1 MNNKQLDPSR
11 FAAVIFA
18 AFALTV
24 FISPFAAFA
33 QEAPRITHGG
43 FYATDRVRRGGSVQ
57 AAVALDV
64 PQGFHVNANKPL
76 GKYSV
81 PTVVSVTASEGVRVS
96 PVTYPRG
103 SVRAFKFTDE
113 KLAVYEGRPVMRFTL
128 TVPANFQGTR
138 AVVRARVKFQSC
150 NDEVCFPPTTRDMEL
165 PIDVVG
171 AGEPVR
177 PTNTA
182 FFRTL

>member
-1 MNNKQLDPSR
+1 MNTKQNLTR
-11 FAAVIFA
+11 FAAIILA
-18 AFALTV
+18 AFAFTAFV
-24 FISPFAAFA
+24 SPFAAFA

-43 FYATDRVRRGGSVQ
+43 FYATDRVRRGGNVQ
-57 AAVALDV
+57 AAVALDI
-64 PQGFHVNANKPL
+64 PASFHVNANKPL

-81 PTVVSVTASEGVRVS
+81 PTVVSVTASDGVRVS

-103 SVRAFKFTDE
+103 SVRAFNFTDE
-113 KLAVYEGRPVMRFTL
+113 KLAVYEGRPVMRFTV

-138 AVVRARVKFQSC
+138 AVARVRVKFQSC
-150 NDEVCFPPTTRDMEL
+150 NDEVCFPPTTREMEM

-171 AGEPVR
+171 AGEAVR

-182 FFRTL
+182 FFRK

>member
-1 MNNKQLDPSR
+1 MNIKQLNLTR
-11 FAAVIFA
+11 FAAIILVALASIASVSSFA
-18 AFALTV
+18 AL
-24 FISPFAAFA
+24 A

-64 PQGFHVNANKPL
+64 PRGFHVNANKPL

-81 PTVVSVTASEGVRVS
+81 PTVVSVTAPEGVRVS

-103 SVRAFKFTDE
+103 LVRPFKFTDE
-113 KLAVYEGRPVMRFTL
+113 KLAVYEGRPVMRFTM
-128 TVPANFQGTR
+128 TVPANFQGDR
-138 AVVRARVKFQSC
+138 AVARVRVKFQSC
-150 NDEVCFPPTTRDMEL
+150 NDEVCFPPTTRDMEM
-165 PIDVVG
+165 PIEVVG

-177 PTNTA
+177 PTNTG
-182 FFRTL
+182 FFRK